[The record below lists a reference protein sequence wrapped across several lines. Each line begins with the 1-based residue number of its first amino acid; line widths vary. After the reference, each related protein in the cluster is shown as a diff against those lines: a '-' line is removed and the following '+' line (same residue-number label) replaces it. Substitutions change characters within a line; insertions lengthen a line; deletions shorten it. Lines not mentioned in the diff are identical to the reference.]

1 VFFGTPSWAVP
12 SLSALL
18 NSDIEVVGVVTNPDR
33 ASGRGLRERP
43 APVKAAAAEA
53 GIEVLQPTR
62 LREPEF
68 QQRLEDLGP
77 DVACVVAY
85 GKILPA
91 NLLEVPPLGFVNAH
105 FSLLPALRGAA
116 PVQWSLINGER
127 LTGVSI
133 MVLTEGMDEGPLLA
147 RASVEIAPADTAAS
161 LGERLADVAAPL
173 LVETVRLYAAGR
185 ATPRAQEEDGVSYAP
200 KLSADDVRIDWSRRA
215 AEIHNLIRGAYP
227 EPGAWSTYAGRRM
240 KLLESAET
248 DRLLPPPG
256 RLQLTPDGLFVGC
269 GEGALLVGRAQM
281 QGKRPLPG
289 AELGRGLHLG
299 PEDHLD

>member
-1 VFFGTPSWAVP
+1 
-12 SLSALL
+12 
-18 NSDIEVVGVVTNPDR
+18 
-33 ASGRGLRERP
+33 
-43 APVKAAAAEA
+43 
-53 GIEVLQPTR
+53 
-62 LREPEF
+62 
-68 QQRLEDLGP
+68 
-77 DVACVVAY
+77 
-85 GKILPA
+85 
-91 NLLEVPPLGFVNAH
+91 
-105 FSLLPALRGAA
+105 
-116 PVQWSLINGER
+116 
-127 LTGVSI
+127 

-281 QGKRPLPG
+281 QGRRPLPG